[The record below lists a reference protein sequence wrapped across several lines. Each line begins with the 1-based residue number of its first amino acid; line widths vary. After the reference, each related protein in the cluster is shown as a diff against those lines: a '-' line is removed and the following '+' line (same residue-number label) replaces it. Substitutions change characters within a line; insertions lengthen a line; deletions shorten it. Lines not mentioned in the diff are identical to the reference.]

1 MKPWIRSMVG
11 LLVGLATALGT
22 AASAAAAPKQ
32 VSVVTT
38 LNVLAGIAREV
49 GGDRVAVTSL
59 AKPNQDPHT
68 LVAKPTFK
76 VLAKNADLFIEIGL
90 GLDVWGSA
98 VTDASGNPTIQTGQ
112 KGRVVA
118 SEGITTR
125 ELPTT
130 LSKAWGDIHPYG
142 NPHVWLDPVNAKQI
156 AANIAAGLTRVDPD
170 GKQAYASRLK
180 AFGDK
185 IDDQLYG
192 HDLVVEYGASK
203 LERLSRRNEL
213 YDYLKTKHSSD
224 KLGGWLKKA
233 EPLRGLKIIT
243 YHKTWVYFTDRF
255 GIEIRGEIEEK
266 PGIPP
271 SQDYLASLINK
282 VKADGIKVIFV
293 DTIYPTKDGQFIA
306 EKTGARLVS
315 SPIDLGGAPGTDD
328 YFSLINTLLDRAVAA
343 AKP

>member
-1 MKPWIRSMVG
+1 V
-11 LLVGLATALGT
+11 L
-22 AASAAAAPKQ
+22 AAAATSLAVSGPVAAAPNKIQ
-32 VSVVTT
+32 VVAT

-49 GGDRVAVTSL
+49 GGDRVSVTSL

-76 VLAKNADLFIEIGL
+76 LAAKNANLFIELGL
-90 GLDVWGSA
+90 GLDIWGSA
-98 VTDASGNPTIQTGQ
+98 VTDASGNPEIQTGQ
-112 KGRVVA
+112 AGRVVA

-156 AANIAAGLTRVDPD
+156 AVNIAAGLTRVDPA
-170 GKQAYASRLK
+170 GKDSYAANLK

-185 IDDQLYG
+185 IDDMLYG
-192 HDLVVEYGASK
+192 HALVAEYGASK

-213 YDYLKTKHSSD
+213 IDYLKSKNTYD

-243 YHKTWVYFTDRF
+243 YHKTWVYFCDRF

-271 SQDYLASLINK
+271 SQDYLATLINK
-282 VKADGIKVIFV
+282 VKAENIKVIFI
-293 DTIYPTKDGQFIA
+293 DTIYPTKDGQYIA
-306 EKTGARLVS
+306 DKTSAKIVS

-328 YFSLINTLLDRAVAA
+328 YFSLINTLLDRVVAA
-343 AKP
+343 ARS